1 MTTRHYCT
9 AHLLTVGGG
18 GGIRGVSVCLS
29 SAIRSGAPS
38 EVDALREK
46 AAAVKGA
53 MAQNIEQVQ
62 ERQTRLDQVEETSRE
77 EEGEGGAIKP
87 GEGDLA

>member
-1 MTTRHYCT
+1 MN
-9 AHLLTVGGG
+9 A
-18 GGIRGVSVCLS
+18 S
-29 SAIRSGAPS
+29 S

-77 EEGEGGAIKP
+77 EEGEGRGI
-87 GEGDLA
+87 

>member
-1 MTTRHYCT
+1 M
-9 AHLLTVGGG
+9 GG

-29 SAIRSGAPS
+29 SAIRSGAPSEVNASS

-62 ERQTRLDQVEETSRE
+62 QRQTHLDQVEETSRE
-77 EEGEGGAIKP
+77 EEGEGRGI
-87 GEGDLA
+87 

>member
-1 MTTRHYCT
+1 M
-9 AHLLTVGGG
+9 
-18 GGIRGVSVCLS
+18 
-29 SAIRSGAPS
+29 
-38 EVDALREK
+38 DALREK